1 MLENLDLNLL
11 CYVDMI
17 LEESS
22 VTRAAARLHISQS
35 ALSNALAR
43 ARVLLND
50 DILVRSGKRMVPT
63 PYAIR
68 IKTPL
73 RQAIESLKTD
83 ILPQKSFDPKTDSFC
98 FRTAFRGFEESVI
111 LPGLFASLAEYPNLS
126 LFNRH
131 PRSIHDVDE
140 LAKGIIHFTLTP
152 RIRERDGIMCK
163 RLITEKFVCVVGQ
176 GFHANEL
183 DAGSLCNHKH
193 LLISLFGGPGIV
205 DQELEKHG
213 MKRSIRITVG
223 EFGTAPLMLLSD
235 PSLVTIVPE
244 SLAKLW
250 GRHYPL
256 RVLSCPLKIEPLVLY
271 LSWHASSQ
279 KSPPL
284 VWFKDQI
291 EKSLHICVDELCER
305 FLYPCCC

>member
-1 MLENLDLNLL
+1 
-11 CYVDMI
+11 MI

-22 VTRAAARLHISQS
+22 VTRAATRLHISQS

-43 ARVLLND
+43 ARILLND
-50 DILVRSGKRMVPT
+50 DILVRSGKKMVPT
-63 PYAIR
+63 PYATR

-83 ILPQKSFDPKTDSFC
+83 ILPQRDFDPKKDSFC
-98 FRTAFRGFEESVI
+98 FRTAFRGFEELVI
-111 LPGLFASLAEYPNLS
+111 LPDLFASLAEYPNLS

-140 LAKGIIHFTLTP
+140 LAKGVIHFTLTP

-163 RLITEKFVCVVGQ
+163 KLITDKFVCVVSQ
-176 GFHANEL
+176 SFHGNEL
-183 DAGSLCNHKH
+183 DADALCSHKH
-193 LLISLFGGPGIV
+193 LLISLYGGPGIV

-250 GRHYPL
+250 ERHYPL
-256 RVLSCPLKIEPLVLY
+256 RILACPIKIDALVLY

-279 KSPPL
+279 KCPPL
-284 VWFKDQI
+284 VWFKEQI
-291 EKSLHICVDELCER
+291 ESSVKLTL
-305 FLYPCCC
+305 